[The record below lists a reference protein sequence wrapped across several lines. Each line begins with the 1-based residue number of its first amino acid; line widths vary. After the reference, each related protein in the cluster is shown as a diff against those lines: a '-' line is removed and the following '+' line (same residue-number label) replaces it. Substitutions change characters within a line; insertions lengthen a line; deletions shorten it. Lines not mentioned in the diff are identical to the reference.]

1 MEIEIAVERVPL
13 HLPGVEGYVIVAGN
27 REGKRAYGVAV
38 YNSYVQVVEFT
49 SSVYYSVAGD
59 DFVTEVLR
67 VREFVGVEHEALIS
81 GTLRGDLEEAL
92 DGIRGAGSGEEFAA
106 RMAALT
112 TFTVV
117 GESLPPKVAT
127 ALSVAQIT
135 LFAYCVERYGHE
147 FREALENAFGSP
159 GEFL

>member
-1 MEIEIAVERVPL
+1 M
-13 HLPGVEGYVIVAGN
+13 
-27 REGKRAYGVAV
+27 
-38 YNSYVQVVEFT
+38 
-49 SSVYYSVAGD
+49 
-59 DFVTEVLR
+59 
-67 VREFVGVEHEALIS
+67 
-81 GTLRGDLEEAL
+81 LRGRDAIFVAL
-92 DGIRGAGSGEEFAA
+92 AVVRPYCSPAPPSPWPFTCSELKAT
-106 RMAALT
+106 LT

-127 ALSVAQIT
+127 ALSVAQIA